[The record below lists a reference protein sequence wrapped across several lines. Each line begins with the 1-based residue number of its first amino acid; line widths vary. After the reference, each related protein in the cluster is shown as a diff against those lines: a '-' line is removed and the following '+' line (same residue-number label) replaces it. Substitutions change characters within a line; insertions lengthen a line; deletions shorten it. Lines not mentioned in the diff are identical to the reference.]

1 VTKTPME
8 AINYA
13 ATMALEDDPRI
24 WCAAL
29 RDIRR
34 RSQES
39 LLESSPQYGPHG
51 AVLEDSVQDAVDL
64 MWYSFPDAPDII
76 IDEWLDGRMVASWW
90 VPNPVAS
97 EQPPVASP
105 YHRQE
110 V

>member
-1 VTKTPME
+1 
-8 AINYA
+8 
-13 ATMALEDDPRI
+13 
-24 WCAAL
+24 
-29 RDIRR
+29 
-34 RSQES
+34 
-39 LLESSPQYGPHG
+39 
-51 AVLEDSVQDAVDL
+51 VQDAVDL